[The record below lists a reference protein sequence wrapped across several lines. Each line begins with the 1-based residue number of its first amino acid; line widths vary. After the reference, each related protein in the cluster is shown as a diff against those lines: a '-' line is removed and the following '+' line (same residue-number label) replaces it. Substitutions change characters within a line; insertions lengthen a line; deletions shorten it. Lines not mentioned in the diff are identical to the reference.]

1 MASAPP
7 LRIGRARQQ
16 ASLITCPRWH
26 WRTSRLTRCA
36 LPTHAVICSTSGVSS
51 WMHGRITVGKRAR
64 LCFGR
69 NSGPTLPYL
78 NLSRRRLRAKV
89 EGRTMPRRGS
99 RAQLLRDIYKWEA
112 RILSGSRDEQVDPED
127 LVGSYDHLST
137 KELREF
143 VKREEITPARS
154 GAPSKLARGTR
165 NLVGD

>member
-1 MASAPP
+1 
-7 LRIGRARQQ
+7 
-16 ASLITCPRWH
+16 
-26 WRTSRLTRCA
+26 
-36 LPTHAVICSTSGVSS
+36 
-51 WMHGRITVGKRAR
+51 
-64 LCFGR
+64 
-69 NSGPTLPYL
+69 
-78 NLSRRRLRAKV
+78 
-89 EGRTMPRRGS
+89 MPRRGS

-165 NLVGD
+165 NLVGDRVLVQKVDKLIATGLSERSACRTLAAQFKRQCRNPTLMEVLEGPWPSGMGLGEQALRKLVRDIRKRGFRRS